1 MQKFL
6 PTDQKFDLQQNFR
19 RALKCQ
25 EQLTTAKEAVKEAK
39 RSRVWIVALIIII
52 FAMGSDFF
60 LGASAALFAHYF
72 YRIIRAWYSVS
83 RAEESLEE
91 NERWFSSK
99 GLKLEGRVLY
109 FREDTLLENPLD
121 PFDDELFR

>member
-1 MQKFL
+1 MDKYL
-6 PTDQKFDLQQNFR
+6 VAEQKFDLQQNFR

-25 EQLTTAKEAVKEAK
+25 EQLNAAKDAVKEA
-39 RSRVWIVALIIII
+39 RSSRVWIVALIVII

-72 YRIIRAWYSVS
+72 YRIIRAWYAVS

-109 FREDTLLENPLD
+109 FREDSLLEQPLD
-121 PFDDELFR
+121 PFDDELYR

>member
-25 EQLTTAKEAVKEAK
+25 EQLSTAKEAVKEAK

-91 NERWFSSK
+91 NERWFSYK

>member
-1 MQKFL
+1 MDKYL
-6 PTDQKFDLQQNFR
+6 VAEQKFDLQQNFR

-25 EQLTTAKEAVKEAK
+25 EQLSTAKDAVKEA
-39 RSRVWIVALIIII
+39 RGSRVWIVALIVII
-52 FAMGSDFF
+52 FAMASDFF

-109 FREDTLLENPLD
+109 FREDSLLEQPLD
-121 PFDDELFR
+121 PFDDELYR

>member
-25 EQLTTAKEAVKEAK
+25 EQLSTAKEAVKEAK

>member
-6 PTDQKFDLQQNFR
+6 PTDQKFDLQQNYR

-25 EQLTTAKEAVKEAK
+25 EQLSAAKETVKEAK
-39 RSRVWIVALIIII
+39 RSRVWIVALVIII

-72 YRIIRAWYSVS
+72 YRILRAWYSVS

-91 NERWFSSK
+91 NERWFNAK
-99 GLKLEGRVLY
+99 GFKLEGRVLY
-109 FREDTLLENPLD
+109 AREDSLLENPLD
-121 PFDDELFR
+121 PFDDEIYR

>member
-25 EQLTTAKEAVKEAK
+25 EQLSVAKEAVKEAK

-72 YRIIRAWYSVS
+72 YRIIRAWYSVT

-109 FREDTLLENPLD
+109 FREDSLLENPLD

>member
-25 EQLTTAKEAVKEAK
+25 EQLSVAKEAVKEAK
-39 RSRVWIVALIIII
+39 RSRVWIVALVIMI

-60 LGASAALFAHYF
+60 LGAAAALLAHYF
-72 YRIIRAWYSVS
+72 YRIIRAWHAVS
-83 RAEESLEE
+83 RSEESLEE
-91 NERWFSSK
+91 SERWFSSK

-109 FREDTLLENPLD
+109 FSEDSLLENPLD